1 MQFFT
6 KYDAQSIDY
15 IIDLS
20 FLGAEPLE
28 TAHKTTTV
36 VFDKTGTITHG
47 RPSVSYVGLLSGQNI
62 PICRLLA
69 ILGAAEYG
77 SEHPLARAI
86 GK

>member
-1 MQFFT
+1 M
-6 KYDAQSIDY
+6 
-15 IIDLS
+15 
-20 FLGAEPLE
+20 
-28 TAHKTTTV
+28 